1 MTESDPT
8 AAKVQ
13 VREQEWRI
21 GPLTPEYLERAVELH
36 VTVRPDEA
44 LSQLGPAVTRVTYQA
59 YLESPRCVVRLAL
72 HDAEVVGAAV
82 GVMGAG
88 FLRTVLRSH
97 PWLIGSALAW
107 RLLRS
112 PRFASH
118 LAIGLQ
124 RSGAPWPGDPARR
137 FHVLTLQVAPEWR
150 GCGIVLPLVR
160 AVLTEAKRRG
170 AQEACTTV
178 EEDNLASIFVYKALQ
193 FQASSPSAGRR
204 HFRLDLEG
212 ADWAR

>member
-1 MTESDPT
+1 MERD
-8 AAKVQ
+8 
-13 VREQEWRI
+13 
-21 GPLTPEYLERAVELH
+21 RAVERIEPSEQAWRIVSLSTEYLGGAVDLH

-44 LSQLGPAVTRVTYQA
+44 LSQLGRAVTRVMYQA
-59 YLESPRCVVRLAL
+59 YLESPRCVVRLAV
-72 HDAEVVGAAV
+72 HDTRVVGAAV

-112 PRFASH
+112 PRFVSH
-118 LAIGLQ
+118 LAIGQQ
-124 RSGAPWPGDPARR
+124 RSGEPWPGDPARR

-150 GCGIVLPLVR
+150 GRGVVVPLLR
-160 AVLTEAKRRG
+160 AVLTQAKRRG
-170 AQEACTTV
+170 AQDACTTV
-178 EEDNLASIFVYKALQ
+178 EEDNLASIFVYNVLK
-193 FQASSPSAGRR
+193 FQASASIAGRR

-212 ADWAR
+212 AEWAR